1 MAKYRDRLFP
11 KTPIIYTGMDRRT
24 LPPDGFQKNATFVGE
39 DFKLTDLVEDI
50 LQLAPE
56 TTNIVVVLGA
66 SPFERYWTAEF
77 RRAFEPFTHRVSFTW
92 VNDLSFEQL
101 LERAATLP
109 PRSFIL
115 LALLIRD
122 TAGVTHNEND
132 ALQRLHAVANAPING
147 LYQHRARA
155 RGPPRAEN
163 NLGGGA
169 TFHIVLPAFLGEE
182 TMVRQRPV

>member
-1 MAKYRDRLFP
+1 MAKYQDRLFP

-92 VNDLSFEQL
+92 VNDLSF
-101 LERAATLP
+101 
-109 PRSFIL
+109 IL

-155 RGPPRAEN
+155 RGPPRAQN

>member
-1 MAKYRDRLFP
+1 MAKYQDRLFP

-56 TTNIVVVLGA
+56 TT
-66 SPFERYWTAEF
+66 
-77 RRAFEPFTHRVSFTW
+77 
-92 VNDLSFEQL
+92 
-101 LERAATLP
+101 
-109 PRSFIL
+109 IL

-169 TFHIVLPAFLGEE
+169 TFHSVLPAFLGEE

>member
-1 MAKYRDRLFP
+1 MAKYQDRLFP
-11 KTPIIYTGMDRRT
+11 KTPIIYIGMDRRT

-50 LQLAPE
+50 
-56 TTNIVVVLGA
+56 
-66 SPFERYWTAEF
+66 
-77 RRAFEPFTHRVSFTW
+77 THRVSFTW

>member
-1 MAKYRDRLFP
+1 LSE
-11 KTPIIYTGMDRRT
+11 KTS
-24 LPPDGFQKNATFVGE
+24 
-39 DFKLTDLVEDI
+39 KLTGLVEDI

-109 PRSFIL
+109 PRSFI
-115 LALLIRD
+115 ALLIRD
-122 TAGVTHNEND
+122 AAGVTHNEDD

-147 LYQHRARA
+147 LYQW
-155 RGPPRAEN
+155 PPRSVTS
-163 NLGGGA
+163 GGTG
-169 TFHIVLPAFLGEE
+169 TP
-182 TMVRQRPV
+182 

>member
-1 MAKYRDRLFP
+1 
-11 KTPIIYTGMDRRT
+11 
-24 LPPDGFQKNATFVGE
+24 N
-39 DFKLTDLVEDI
+39 
-50 LQLAPE
+50 
-56 TTNIVVVLGA
+56 NIVVVLGA

-132 ALQRLHAVANAPING
+132 ALQRLHAVAHAYLYVLLQHCSRAIGLANAEKH
-147 LYQHRARA
+147 LW
-155 RGPPRAEN
+155 
-163 NLGGGA
+163 
-169 TFHIVLPAFLGEE
+169 
-182 TMVRQRPV
+182 